1 MKRFEYS
8 PDAFAIVDFLSPEEC
23 DQLVARAESAGF
35 ATAPIEGQSGPVVDA
50 RVRNNSR
57 VIFDDDGLAKDLWR
71 RCETF
76 ISSPIQ
82 SWLPVSLNERF
93 RIYRYDKFQTFH
105 WHSDGR
111 YTRSEAEESRQTFMI
126 YLNDDFEGGATSF
139 QDFRVY
145 PARGMALCF
154 DHALS
159 HEGSVVT
166 TGRKYVLRTD
176 VMYAHMDR

>member
-1 MKRFEYS
+1 MKLFEYS
-8 PDAFAIVDFLSPEEC
+8 PDAFAIVDFLSTEEC
-23 DQLVARAESAGF
+23 DRMVVRAEDAGF
-35 ATAPIEGQSGPVVDA
+35 SEAPIDGTSGPIVDS

-57 VIFDDDGLAKDLWR
+57 VVFDDAELATDLWQ
-71 RCETF
+71 RCEAF
-76 ISSPIQ
+76 ITSPIQ
-82 SWLPVSLNERF
+82 SWVPVSLNERF
-93 RIYRYDKFQTFH
+93 RIYRYDQYQNFQ

-111 YTRSEAEESRQTFMI
+111 FSRNEREESRQTFMV

-139 QDFRVY
+139 RDFRVY

-166 TGRKYVLRTD
+166 NGRKYVLRTD
-176 VMYAHMDR
+176 VMYRLRDN